1 MALVAGGYLAASD
14 VEGLW
19 EPFEVFEPELDDA
32 QRRQSR
38 ATWSDTVARVERTI
52 PDLSAVKF

>member
-1 MALVAGGYLAASD
+1 
-14 VEGLW
+14 
-19 EPFEVFEPELDDA
+19 VFEPELDDA